1 MKYRRYHLNRVGFP
15 DEFFTID
22 VKLERYIHHFE
33 DPNRL
38 NVIGQI
44 QSFRQSQKYSFI
56 SQIPD
61 ILNEIGWDFLE
72 GTKALKLVEFI
83 PLKDAIDILKEEMDK
98 ETLYSFIVYNKRL
111 YPFDLDEVIDF
122 NVEDYF
128 NDLFKNLNS
137 GVHYHKNYINL
148 LNKIV
153 NKFKNITILTINK

>member
-22 VKLERYIHHFE
+22 VKLERYVHHFE

-72 GTKALKLVEFI
+72 GTKALKLLEFI
-83 PLKDAIDILKEEMDK
+83 PLKDAIDTLKEEMNK
-98 ETLYSFIVYNKRL
+98 KTLYSFIVYNKRL
-111 YPFDLDEVIDF
+111 YPFDLEETIEF
-122 NVEDYF
+122 NVDDYI
-128 NDLFKNLNS
+128 NDFLKNLNS
-137 GVHYHKNYINL
+137 AVYDHKNYICL
-148 LNKIV
+148 LNEIIY
-153 NKFKNITILTINK
+153 KFKNITISQINK